1 MSDHPSG
8 TPGRGRFAD
17 SLWEYAGQ
25 VASQWPW
32 LLLGGVAIAIG
43 LYRVAFSP
51 ILGLRTW
58 IWFAAGFALW
68 SVAQFLAFHSVRA
81 QRNDVLRG
89 PASDKVSMYA
99 VAASR
104 GRVPPPVVA
113 PVEYQLHALRQ
124 ALAFLQAQ
132 QRRDV
137 DVATL
142 DSILQR
148 LERDGVELVYE
159 PLSAADCEEGLHRL
173 VATGELIDQP
183 ELHGFSYRLPPYA
196 QAG

>member
-1 MSDHPSG
+1 MSEDLRS
-8 TPGRGRFAD
+8 TPVRARVAD

-25 VASQWPW
+25 VSSQWPW
-32 LLLGGVAIAIG
+32 LVLGGAAIAIG
-43 LYRVAFSP
+43 LYRVAISP
-51 ILGLRTW
+51 IIGLRTW
-58 IWFAAGFALW
+58 IWFTVGFALW
-68 SVAQFLAFHSVRA
+68 SVAQFFAFHAVRA

-89 PASDKVSMYA
+89 PTTDKVSMYA

-104 GRVPPPVVA
+104 GTVPPPVVA
-113 PVEYQLHALRQ
+113 PLDYQLHALRQ
-124 ALAFLQAQ
+124 AVAFLQAQ
-132 QRRDV
+132 QRREV

-142 DSILQR
+142 DSVLQR
-148 LERDGVELVYE
+148 LERDGVELLYE
-159 PLSAADCEEGLHRL
+159 PLSAADCEEGLRRL